1 VSYESLDEKLKK
13 LAHDVCDNRMEQ
25 WAKYYFEKEL
35 LPALKYELKE
45 RLLVQL
51 LTSIEQ
57 HGKIELDIT
66 FKPKESK

>member
-1 VSYESLDEKLKK
+1 MYESLDEKLKK

-35 LPALKYELKE
+35 LPALKSELKE

-51 LTSIEQ
+51 LTTVEQ
-57 HGKIELDIT
+57 HGKIQLNISFE
-66 FKPKESK
+66 PKVIK